1 MFGLKV
7 VLAKLQTVDLG
18 GTQTKYTENKLPN
31 SLCYYNWL
39 PMLITYLEI
48 SFPCPEKTSRTL

>member
-1 MFGLKV
+1 LKV

-31 SLCYYNWL
+31 SLCYYNS
-39 PMLITYLEI
+39 LIAYVNNIFRDL
-48 SFPCPEKTSRTL
+48 FFAP